1 MEGVAVYMYAS
12 KVEMFR
18 KLVNLT
24 NCAVFK
30 VQVSLFP
37 CHRQDNFFIHIF
49 ETVAMWEP
57 NPWG

>member
-1 MEGVAVYMYAS
+1 MEGVAVYIYTN
-12 KVEMFR
+12 KVEMFS
-18 KLVNLT
+18 KFVNLT

-30 VQVSLFP
+30 FQVSLFP
-37 CHRQDNFFIHIF
+37 CHRQDNFFINTF

>member
-1 MEGVAVYMYAS
+1 MYIYTN

-37 CHRQDNFFIHIF
+37 CHRQDNSFMHIF